1 MKKNKKIKYL
11 SIILLILICDICT
24 LYAYKYIT
32 VLWQEYQEQC
42 QIKQLIYNMFPD
54 ILPDILSIYTNRDIV
69 NNEIPSTAN
78 RVQSKSSSYQ
88 DSNHNWVGDC
98 ILTIP
103 DINLEKIVYTGSNR
117 LEHLKEY
124 GLATA
129 SDTMEYKNG
138 GNYIICG
145 HASRLYG
152 HSLNRIK
159 ELEKG
164 DAIYIKTRNGTDR
177 YIVKQVR
184 FENMNKTSRYC
195 NQTETRQLTIIS
207 CAKYVSKSSY
217 IVITAVLD

>member
-1 MKKNKKIKYL
+1 MCIYIKIN
-11 SIILLILICDICT
+11 CWE
-24 LYAYKYIT
+24 YK
-32 VLWQEYQEQC
+32 EQI
-42 QIKQLIYNMFPD
+42 QIQKQLNDILFPD
-54 ILPDILSIYTNRDIV
+54 ILPDIQFYDTMHIISEPATQL
-69 NNEIPSTAN
+69 NNKGKGNFLAKPDNKE
-78 RVQSKSSSYQ
+78 K
-88 DSNHNWVGDC
+88 WVGDC

-103 DINLEKIVYTGSNR
+103 DINLEKIVYSGDNR

-145 HASRLYG
+145 HASRMYG

-159 ELEKG
+159 EVKKG
-164 DAIYIKTRNGTDR
+164 DTIYIKTRNGSDR

-217 IVITAVLD
+217 IVITAVPD